1 MHVLTEKRVREA
13 KAKWPMAANAL
24 DHWYQLAKGSKPPD
38 FAAMRATFPAVD
50 KVGEF
55 HVFDIGG
62 NKLRLIA
69 FVRYRSQKLYIK
81 RVLDHREYDRGKW
94 KEERA

>member
-1 MHVLTEKRVREA
+1 MHVITEKRIREA
-13 KAKWPMAANAL
+13 KTKWPKTASAL
-24 DHWYQLAKGSKPPD
+24 DHWYQVAKGSKPSD
-38 FAAMRATFPAVD
+38 FAAMRALFPAID

-55 HVFDIGG
+55 HVFDIVG

-81 RVLDHREYDRGKW
+81 HVLDHREYDRGNW

>member
-1 MHVLTEKRVREA
+1 
-13 KAKWPMAANAL
+13 MAN
-24 DHWYQLAKGSKPPD
+24 GSQCAGPLVSISQRKQTVG

-50 KVGEF
+50 KVGEL

-81 RVLDHREYDRGKW
+81 HVLDHREYDRGKW
-94 KEERA
+94 KEEKA

>member
-1 MHVLTEKRVREA
+1 MK
-13 KAKWPMAANAL
+13 
-24 DHWYQLAKGSKPPD
+24 SI
-38 FAAMRATFPAVD
+38 FPAID

-69 FVRYRSQKLYIK
+69 FVSYRSQRLFIK
-81 RVLDHREYDRGKW
+81 HVLDHREYDRGKW
-94 KEERA
+94 KEAKV

>member
-1 MHVLTEKRVREA
+1 MHVFTEKPIREA
-13 KAKWPMAANAL
+13 KEKWPQVANAL
-24 DHWYQLAKGSKPPD
+24 EQWYRLAKGSTPGD
-38 FAAMRATFPAVD
+38 FAAMKAIFPATD

-69 FVRYRSQKLYIK
+69 FVRCRSQKLYIK
-81 RVLDHREYDRGKW
+81 HVLDHREYDRGKW
-94 KEERA
+94 KEGRA

>member
-1 MHVLTEKRVREA
+1 MHVFSEKRIWES
-13 KAKWPMAANAL
+13 KEKWPTAASAL
-24 DHWYQLAKGSKPPD
+24 DQWYRLVKRNNPRD
-38 FAAMRATFPAVD
+38 FAAMKSLFPAID

-69 FVRYRSQKLYIK
+69 FVRYLPQKLYIK
-81 RVLDHREYDRGKW
+81 HVLDHREYDRGKW
-94 KEERA
+94 KEGKE

>member
-1 MHVLTEKRVREA
+1 MHVFSEKPIREA
-13 KAKWPMAANAL
+13 KARWPHAANAL
-24 DHWYQLAKGSKPPD
+24 AQWFRLASRVYPRD
-38 FAAMRATFPAVD
+38 FSAMKSIFPATD

-69 FVRYRSQKLYIK
+69 FVSYRSQRLYIK
-81 RVLDHREYDRGKW
+81 HVMDHREYDRGKW
-94 KEERA
+94 KEGGV

>member
-13 KAKWPMAANAL
+13 KAKWPMAASAL
-24 DHWYQLAKGSKPPD
+24 DHWYQLAKGSKPSD
-38 FAAMRATFPAVD
+38 FAAMKTTFPAVD

-81 RVLDHREYDRGKW
+81 YVLDHREYDRGKW
-94 KEERA
+94 KEGGA

>member
-1 MHVLTEKRVREA
+1 MHVITEKRIHEA
-13 KAKWPMAANAL
+13 KIKWPHSATAL
-24 DHWYQLAKGSKPPD
+24 DHWYRVARGSKPED
-38 FAAMRATFPAVD
+38 FAAMKHLFPAID

-81 RVLDHREYDRGKW
+81 HVLDHCEYDRGKW
-94 KEERA
+94 KEGRI

>member
-1 MHVLTEKRVREA
+1 MHVFAEKRIWES
-13 KAKWPMAANAL
+13 KEKWPKAASAL
-24 DHWYQLAKGSKPPD
+24 DEWYRLIKRNKPGD
-38 FAAMRATFPAVD
+38 FAAMKSLFPATD

-69 FVRYRSQKLYIK
+69 VVRYQPHKLYIK
-81 RVLDHREYDRGKW
+81 HVLDHREYERGKW
-94 KEERA
+94 KEKRQ

>member
-1 MHVLTEKRVREA
+1 MRVFTEKRIRES
-13 KAKWPMAANAL
+13 KEKWPHAATAI
-24 DHWYQLAKGSKPPD
+24 DHWFRLIKRNSPCD
-38 FAAMRATFPAVD
+38 FAAMKSLFAATD

-69 FVRYRSQKLYIK
+69 FVRYQNQKLYIK
-81 RVLDHREYDRGKW
+81 DVLDHREYDRGKW
-94 KEERA
+94 REGKQ

>member
-1 MHVLTEKRVREA
+1 MHVITEKRTREA
-13 KAKWPMAANAL
+13 KVKWPNAATAL
-24 DHWYQLAKGSKPPD
+24 DHWYRLARGSRPTD
-38 FAAMRATFPAVD
+38 FAAMRDLFPATD

-81 RVLDHREYDRGKW
+81 HVLDHREYDRGKW
-94 KEERA
+94 KGGTI

>member
-1 MHVLTEKRVREA
+1 MRVFSEKRIWISKE
-13 KAKWPMAANAL
+13 KWPNAATAL
-24 DHWYQLAKGSKPPD
+24 DQWYRVVKRNSPCD
-38 FAAMRATFPAVD
+38 FAAMKSLFSATD

-69 FVRYRSQKLYIK
+69 FVSYRSQKLYIK
-81 RVLDHREYDRGKW
+81 YVLDHREYERGKW
-94 KEERA
+94 KEGRE